1 MTFEVAS
8 GRRLGISGLGEPASS
23 RVVLL
28 CHSAP
33 GTGSVDP
40 DPIASANSRLH
51 IVGIDRPGYGGTDP
65 YEGEPRFEVWV
76 DDVDDYLARLDPSSE
91 HATGTE
97 VDLAGVIGIG
107 YGAFYAAAIAAA
119 NRAVPRLVV
128 VQPAPPLARSEALD
142 DPTFRDLDAT
152 DPMTGEASRQEIA
165 LDQAGSA
172 GEAADHLLL
181 ADAGWGHRVR
191 SAHVATDLVAV
202 PGDPGTAWW
211 RRHLHRPKV
220 HPLARGGLPGLAE
233 GWRIA
238 LDLLAPPAP
247 EGDR

>member
-33 GTGSVDP
+33 GSGSVDP

-51 IVGIDRPGYGGTDP
+51 IVGIDRPGYGGSDA
-65 YEGEPRFEVWV
+65 YEGEPHLEQWV
-76 DDVDDYLARLDPSSE
+76 DDVDDYLARLDPTSE
-91 HATGTE
+91 HATGVET
-97 VDLAGVIGIG
+97 DLAGVVGIG

-119 NRAVPRLVV
+119 NPAVPRLVV
-128 VQPAPPLARSEALD
+128 VQPAAPLRRSEELD
-142 DPTFRDLDAT
+142 DPSFRDLDAT
-152 DPMTGEASRQEIA
+152 DPMTGEASRQEVA
-165 LDQAGSA
+165 LDEAGSA

-181 ADAGWGHRVR
+181 ADAGWGRQVQQ
-191 SAHVATDLVAV
+191 AHAATDLIAV

-211 RRHLHRPKV
+211 RRHLHRPNV
-220 HPLARGGLPGLAE
+220 HPLTTGGLPGLAE
-233 GWRIA
+233 AWRIA
-238 LDLLAPPAP
+238 LDLLDP
-247 EGDR
+247 RSR